1 MIRYALVLLLMSLGH
16 SAMATPEVLKIY
28 LDADRTGH
36 FASARAI
43 EQGVKVAFSEVDN
56 KINGI
61 AVEFVITDHRGN
73 AKRSKKNMQRFNN
86 DPNAIAFVAG
96 IHSPPLIKYRDYINQ
111 SEILT
116 LVPWAAGTPITRY
129 PDGEKNFVFRLS
141 VDDSKVGKLLVDFA
155 LDQQCQQPHLV
166 LENTGW
172 GKSNYKAIMTALPPE
187 IDSVVKTSWFDWG
200 IKTSD
205 ARIIVRE
212 AQLEGAECLLLVSN
226 AREGKVIIEAVSEL
240 GATLPIYSHWGITG
254 GQFAT
259 NVPYPIREKAR
270 LRFVQSCFNFY
281 SSEMNDFRRQ
291 VFAHA
296 SSLFAEQFAEP
307 NIDAPAGFVHGY
319 DLTKIFIQAAQQVE
333 LTDDM
338 TVNRRLLKQALENID
353 TPVQGLI
360 KQYRQPFSLFSRDNY
375 DAHEAL
381 NSADYCM
388 ASYDENNA
396 VKLMSK
402 LAGVQ

>member
-1 MIRYALVLLLMSLGH
+1 MVRYALALFLMLFGH

-36 FASARAI
+36 LASARSI

-56 KINGI
+56 KLNGI
-61 AVEFVITDHRGN
+61 PVEFVVTDHRGN
-73 AKRSKKNMQRFNN
+73 AKRSKKNMQRFL
-86 DPNAIAFVAG
+86 DEPNGIAFVAG

-111 SEILT
+111 SGILT

-129 PDGEKNFVFRLS
+129 PDGENNFVFRLS
-141 VDDSKVGKLLVDFA
+141 IDDSKVGKLLVDFA

-166 LENTGW
+166 LESTGW
-172 GKSNYKAIMTALPPE
+172 GKSNYKAIMMALPTE
-187 IDSVVKTSWFDWG
+187 IDSRVKTSWFDWG
-200 IKTSD
+200 IQVSD

-226 AREGKVIIEAVSEL
+226 AREGKIIIEAVSEL

-259 NVPYPIREKAR
+259 NVPYQTREKAR

-296 SSLFAEQFAEP
+296 SSLFAKEFSEP
-307 NIDAPAGFVHGY
+307 NIDAPAGFVHAY
-319 DLTKIFIQAAQQVE
+319 DLTKVFIQAAQMVE

-338 TVNRRLLKQALENID
+338 EANRRSLKQALENID
-353 TPVQGLI
+353 VPVQGLI
-360 KQYRQPFSLFSRDNY
+360 KQYRQPFSIFSRDNY

-381 NSADYCM
+381 NVADYCM
-388 ASYDENNA
+388 ASYDEKNA
-396 VKLMSK
+396 VKLMSN
-402 LAGVQ
+402 LADVQ